1 MTEKK
6 KFPSLQIGDLKVEK
20 AIIQGGMGVGISLS
34 GLAAAVANEGGIGV
48 IASVG
53 NGMYEKDFKS
63 NPQEAN
69 YRALRNEIRRARSLS
84 KGVLGVNIMMALTD
98 FDELVKVSVEE
109 KIDVII
115 MGAGLLARMPNLISV
130 DMLKE
135 SKVKMIPIVSSG
147 KGAKLIFR
155 SWDRRYNY
163 VPDAIVV
170 EGPKAGGHLGYKYE
184 NIFDP
189 DYVVEK
195 LVLDVIE
202 EVKYFEEKYNKKI
215 PVIAAGGIY
224 DGKDISEIMKLGVSG
239 VQMGTRFVATHE
251 SDASIEFKNAYVNC
265 KEEDIKIINSPVG
278 LPGRAIETKFLRAVE
293 KGERHPVV
301 CPWKCLKTC
310 DYTDT
315 PYCIAVALL
324 NAKRGNVEAGFAF
337 CGSNAYKIDKIISVK
352 ELIDELEEGYL
363 NTM

>member
-1 MTEKK
+1 MKRNSL
-6 KFPSLQIGDLKVEK
+6 PSLQIGDLKVEK

-53 NGMYEKDFKS
+53 NGMYEDDFKS

-69 YRALRNEIRRARSLS
+69 YRALRNEIRKARTLTS
-84 KGVLGVNIMMALTD
+84 GVLGVNIMMALTD

-109 KIDVII
+109 KIDVVI
-115 MGAGLLARMPNLISV
+115 MGAGLLARMPTLISV
-130 DMLKE
+130 DILKE

-155 SWDRRYNY
+155 SWDRRYEY
-163 VPDAIVV
+163 IPDAVVV
-170 EGPKAGGHLGYKYE
+170 EGPKAGGHLGFRYDD
-184 NIFDP
+184 IFDP
-189 DYVVEK
+189 EFVVEK
-195 LVLDVIE
+195 LVVDVIE
-202 EVKYFEEKYNKKI
+202 ELKFFEEKYNKKI

-224 DGKDISEIMKLGVSG
+224 DGKDISEIFKLGVAG

-251 SDASIEFKNAYVNC
+251 SDASIEFKNAYVDC
-265 KEEDIKIINSPVG
+265 KEEDISIIKSPVG
-278 LPGRAIETKFLRAVE
+278 LPGRAINTKFLEAVE
-293 KGERHPVV
+293 NGERQPVS

-310 DYTDT
+310 DYTTT
-315 PYCIAVALL
+315 PYCIAAALL
-324 NAKRGNVEAGFAF
+324 NAKRGKIQAGFAF

-352 ELIDELEEGYL
+352 ELFEELEEGYM
-363 NTM
+363 NS